1 MESHVARRTSA
12 NSKAINQTLFQEFIH
27 NKKIYK
33 INITMKI
40 ALFTNEFPP
49 NIYGGAGVHIDFLSQ
64 ELSKLG
70 QIEVRCFGDQIED
83 SNNMHVRGIDS
94 HLGKMVDESNT
105 HIKMFHNLS
114 KNVEMSQATPQ
125 ADIIHCHTWYTHLAG
140 VFTRE
145 LLQVPLIL
153 TTHSLETHRPWK
165 VEQLGNGYFLSRW
178 IENSAYNTA
187 DGIIAV
193 SEQMKTD
200 VIEAYGV
207 APEKVTVIH
216 NGIDP
221 DYYKPTFD
229 TELLESLGIDPNI
242 PFVLFVGRI
251 TRQKGISGLI
261 ESAKHFNKNCQ
272 IVLCAGAPDTKEIAE
287 ETELLIANLKKE
299 REGVILISEMLPRD
313 KIKVLYSHA
322 RVFACPSLY
331 EPFGIINLE
340 AMSCETPVVGSH
352 VGGIPEIIIEG
363 KTGYLV
369 PLESVSRTDF
379 NPANPEAFQKAFAD
393 KINMLL
399 DDEALATRMG
409 KAGRERV
416 LELFSWESI
425 AKTTFDYYQKVIDG
439 FVKEKA

>member
-1 MESHVARRTSA
+1 
-12 NSKAINQTLFQEFIH
+12 
-27 NKKIYK
+27 
-33 INITMKI
+33 MKI
-40 ALFTNEFPP
+40 ALFSNEFPP

-64 ELSKLG
+64 ELAKLG
-70 QIEVRCFGDQIED
+70 QVEVRCFGNQLESTNFMNVIGVQSSLNKMED
-83 SNNMHVRGIDS
+83 DANQ
-94 HLGKMVDESNT
+94 

-114 KNVEMSQATPQ
+114 RNVEMSQNTLD
-125 ADIIHCHTWYTHLAG
+125 ADVIHCHTWYTHLAG
-140 VFTRE
+140 IFSRE

-178 IENSAYNTA
+178 IENHAYNTA

-193 SEQMKTD
+193 SQQMKTD

-221 DYYKPTFD
+221 EFYKPTFD
-229 TELLESLGIDPNI
+229 TDLLLEYGINPEI

-251 TRQKGISGLI
+251 TRQKGISQLI
-261 ESAKHFNKNCQ
+261 SAAKYFNKNCQ
-272 IVLCAGAPDTKEIAE
+272 VVLCAGAPDTEEIAK
-287 ETELLIANLKKE
+287 ETEILIQELQSQ
-299 REGVILISEMLPRD
+299 RDGIILISEMLPRE

-340 AMSCETPVVGSH
+340 AMSCETPVVGSAI
-352 VGGIPEIIIEG
+352 GGIPEIIIEG
-363 KTGYLV
+363 ETGYLIE
-369 PLESVSRTDF
+369 LECISRTDF
-379 NPANPEAFQKAFAD
+379 NPKNPEEFQKNFAE
-393 KINMLL
+393 KINLL
-399 DDEALATRMG
+399 LEDENLATQMG

-416 LELFSWESI
+416 LDIFSWESI
-425 AKTTFDYYQKVIDG
+425 AKTTYNYYEKVISK
-439 FVKEKA
+439 FEKEKA

>member
-1 MESHVARRTSA
+1 
-12 NSKAINQTLFQEFIH
+12 
-27 NKKIYK
+27 
-33 INITMKI
+33 MKI

-64 ELSKLG
+64 ELAKLD
-70 QIEVRCFGDQIED
+70 QVEVRCFGDQSVTD
-83 SNNMHVRGIDS
+83 KNMHVQGITS
-94 HLGKMVDESNT
+94 SLTKMVDDTNT

-114 KNVEMSQATPQ
+114 KNVELSQATPE
-125 ADIIHCHTWYTHLAG
+125 ADIVHCHTWYTHLAG
-140 VFTRE
+140 IFTRE

-193 SEQMKTD
+193 SEQMRED

-221 DYYKPTFD
+221 EFYKPTFD
-229 TELLESLGIDPNI
+229 ESMLSEYGINPNI

-251 TRQKGISGLI
+251 TRQKGISQLI
-261 ESAKHFNKNCQ
+261 AAAKHFNKNCQ

-287 ETELLIANLKKE
+287 ETELLITNLKKD
-299 REGVILISEMLPRD
+299 REGVILISEMLPRE
-313 KIKVLYSHA
+313 KIKILYSHA

-340 AMSCETPVVGSH
+340 AMACETPVVGSH
-352 VGGIPEIIIEG
+352 VGGIPEIIVEG
-363 KTGYLV
+363 ATGYLI

-379 NPANPEAFQKAFAD
+379 NPAHPEAFQKAFAA
-393 KINMLL
+393 KINILL
-399 DDEALATRMG
+399 EDEALATQMG

-416 LELFSWESI
+416 LKIFSWESI
-425 AKTTFDYYQKVIDG
+425 AKTTFDYYQKVIDR

>member
-1 MESHVARRTSA
+1 
-12 NSKAINQTLFQEFIH
+12 
-27 NKKIYK
+27 
-33 INITMKI
+33 MKI
-40 ALFTNEFPP
+40 ALFSNEFPP

-64 ELSKLG
+64 ELAKLG
-70 QIEVRCFGDQIED
+70 QVEVRCFGNQLESTNSMNVIGIQSSLNKMED
-83 SNNMHVRGIDS
+83 DANQ
-94 HLGKMVDESNT
+94 

-114 KNVEMSQATPQ
+114 KNVEISQNTLV
-125 ADIIHCHTWYTHLAG
+125 ADVIHCHTWYTHLAG
-140 VFTRE
+140 IFSRE

-178 IENSAYNTA
+178 IENHAYNTA

-193 SEQMKTD
+193 SQQMKTD

-221 DYYKPTFD
+221 EFYKPTFD
-229 TELLESLGIDPNI
+229 TDLLLEYGINPEI

-251 TRQKGISGLI
+251 TRQKGISQLI
-261 ESAKHFNKNCQ
+261 SAAKYFNKNCQ
-272 IVLCAGAPDTKEIAE
+272 VVLCAGAPDTEEIAK
-287 ETELLIANLKKE
+287 ETESLIQELQSQ
-299 REGVILISEMLPRD
+299 RDGIILISEMLPRE
-313 KIKVLYSHA
+313 KIKILYSHA

-340 AMSCETPVVGSH
+340 AMSCETPVVGSA

-363 KTGYLV
+363 ETGYLIE
-369 PLESVSRTDF
+369 LESISRTDF
-379 NPANPEAFQKAFAD
+379 NPKNPAEFQKNFAQ
-393 KINMLL
+393 KINLLL
-399 DDEALATRMG
+399 DDENLATQMG

-416 LELFSWESI
+416 LDIFSWESI
-425 AKTTFDYYQKVIDG
+425 AKTTYNYYEKVISK
-439 FVKEKA
+439 FEKEKA

>member
-1 MESHVARRTSA
+1 
-12 NSKAINQTLFQEFIH
+12 
-27 NKKIYK
+27 
-33 INITMKI
+33 MKI
-40 ALFTNEFPP
+40 ALFSNEFPP

-64 ELSKLG
+64 ELAKLG
-70 QIEVRCFGDQIED
+70 QVEVRCFGNQLENTNSMNVIGIQSSLNKMED
-83 SNNMHVRGIDS
+83 DTNQ
-94 HLGKMVDESNT
+94 

-114 KNVEMSQATPQ
+114 RNVEMSQNTLD
-125 ADIIHCHTWYTHLAG
+125 ADVIHCHTWYTHLAG
-140 VFTRE
+140 IFSRE

-178 IENSAYNTA
+178 IENHAYNTA

-193 SEQMKTD
+193 SQQMKTD

-221 DYYKPTFD
+221 EFYKPTFD
-229 TELLESLGIDPNI
+229 NDLLLEYGINPEI

-251 TRQKGISGLI
+251 TRQKGISQLI
-261 ESAKHFNKNCQ
+261 SAAKYFNTNCQ
-272 IVLCAGAPDTKEIAE
+272 VVLCAGAPDTEEIAK
-287 ETELLIANLKKE
+287 ETESLIQELQSQ
-299 REGVILISEMLPRD
+299 RDGIILISEMLPRE

-340 AMSCETPVVGSH
+340 AMSCETPVVGSA

-363 KTGYLV
+363 ETGYLIE
-369 PLESVSRTDF
+369 LESISRTDF
-379 NPANPEAFQKAFAD
+379 NPKNPEEFQKNFAQ
-393 KINMLL
+393 KINLIL
-399 DDEALATRMG
+399 EDENLATQMG

-416 LELFSWESI
+416 LDIFSWESI
-425 AKTTFDYYQKVIDG
+425 AKTTYNYYEKVISK
-439 FVKEKA
+439 FEKEKA

>member
-1 MESHVARRTSA
+1 
-12 NSKAINQTLFQEFIH
+12 
-27 NKKIYK
+27 
-33 INITMKI
+33 MKI

-64 ELSKLG
+64 ELSKLD
-70 QIEVRCFGDQIED
+70 QVEVRCFGNQQVD
-83 SNNMHVRGIDS
+83 SEKIHVQGINS
-94 HLGKMVDESNT
+94 SLTKMVDDNNP

-114 KNVEMSQATPQ
+114 RNIEMSQATPQ
-125 ADIIHCHTWYTHLAG
+125 ADVIHCHTWYTHLAG
-140 VFTRE
+140 IFTRE
-145 LLQVPLIL
+145 LLQAPLIL

-193 SEQMKTD
+193 SEQMRED

-207 APEKVTVIH
+207 DPEKVTVIH

-221 DYYKPTFD
+221 EFYKPTFD
-229 TELLESLGIDPNI
+229 NKLLLEYGIDPNI

-261 ESAKHFNKNCQ
+261 AAAKHFTKNCQ
-272 IVLCAGAPDTKEIAE
+272 IVLCAGAPDTQEIAE
-287 ETELLIANLKKE
+287 ETEAMIADLCKE
-299 REGVILISEMLPRD
+299 REGVILISEMLPRE

-340 AMSCETPVVGSH
+340 AMACETPVVGSH
-352 VGGIPEIIIEG
+352 VGGIPEIIVEG
-363 KTGYLV
+363 STGYLV
-369 PLESVSRTDF
+369 PLKSISRTNF
-379 NPANPEAFQKAFAD
+379 NPADPDAFQKAFAE
-393 KINMLL
+393 KINLL
-399 DDEALATRMG
+399 LTNENLATQMG

-416 LELFSWESI
+416 LKIFSWESI
-425 AKTTFDYYQKVIDG
+425 AKTTYDYYQKVIDG

>member
-1 MESHVARRTSA
+1 
-12 NSKAINQTLFQEFIH
+12 
-27 NKKIYK
+27 
-33 INITMKI
+33 MKI

-64 ELSKLG
+64 ELTKLA
-70 QIEVRCFGDQIED
+70 QVEVRCFGDQQEETE
-83 SNNMHVRGIDS
+83 SMHVQGITS
-94 HLGKMVDESNT
+94 SLTKMVDETNP

-114 KNVEMSQATPQ
+114 KNVEMSQATPD

-140 VFTRE
+140 IFTRE

-178 IENSAYNTA
+178 LENKAYNTA

-193 SEQMKTD
+193 SEQMRED

-207 APEKVTVIH
+207 DPKKVTVIH

-221 DYYKPTFD
+221 EFYQPTFD
-229 TELLESLGIDPNI
+229 TELLVSLGIDPNI

-261 ESAKHFNKNCQ
+261 EAAKYFNKNCQ

-287 ETELLIANLKKE
+287 ETEALIAKLKQE
-299 REGVILISEMLPRD
+299 REGVVLISEMLPRE

-340 AMSCETPVVGSH
+340 AMACETPVVGSR
-352 VGGIPEIIIEG
+352 VGGIPEIIVEG
-363 KTGYLV
+363 ETGYLV

-379 NPANPEAFQKAFAD
+379 NPKNPEAFQKALAA
-393 KINMLL
+393 KINILL
-399 DDEALATRMG
+399 DDEALANQMG

-416 LELFSWESI
+416 LSIFSWESI
-425 AKTTFDYYQKVIDG
+425 AKTTFNYYQNVIDG

>member
-1 MESHVARRTSA
+1 
-12 NSKAINQTLFQEFIH
+12 
-27 NKKIYK
+27 
-33 INITMKI
+33 MKI

-64 ELSKLG
+64 ELAKLG
-70 QIEVRCFGDQIED
+70 KVEVRCFGNQFED
-83 SNNMHVRGIDS
+83 KENMHVRGVNPFLS
-94 HLGKMVDESNT
+94 KMVDESNP

-114 KNVEMSQATPQ
+114 RNVEMAQATPQ
-125 ADIIHCHTWYTHLAG
+125 ADIIHCHTWYSHLAG
-140 VFTRE
+140 IFSRE

-178 IENSAYNTA
+178 IEQNAYKTA

-193 SEQMKTD
+193 SEQMRDD

-221 DYYKPTFD
+221 EYYQPTF
-229 TELLESLGIDPNI
+229 ENKLLLEYGIDPNI

-251 TRQKGISGLI
+251 TRQKGISQLI
-261 ESAKHFNKNCQ
+261 AAAKHFNKNCQ
-272 IVLCAGAPDTKEIAE
+272 IVLCAGAPDTKEIE
-287 ETELLIANLKKE
+287 LETEALIANLRAE
-299 REGVILISEMLPRD
+299 REGVILISEMLPRE

-340 AMSCETPVVGSH
+340 AMACETPVVGSH
-352 VGGIPEIIIEG
+352 VGGIPEIIVEG
-363 KTGYLV
+363 STGYLV
-369 PLESVSRTDF
+369 PLKSVSRTDF
-379 NPANPEAFQKAFAD
+379 NPANPEAFQKAFAA
-393 KINMLL
+393 KINLL
-399 DDEALATRMG
+399 LNDEALATQMG
-409 KAGRERV
+409 KAGRARV
-416 LELFSWESI
+416 LQLFSWESI
-425 AKTTFDYYQKVIDG
+425 AKTTFEYYQKVIDG
-439 FVKEKA
+439 FVTEKA

>member
-1 MESHVARRTSA
+1 
-12 NSKAINQTLFQEFIH
+12 
-27 NKKIYK
+27 
-33 INITMKI
+33 MKI
-40 ALFTNEFPP
+40 ALFSNEFPP

-64 ELSKLG
+64 ELAKLG
-70 QIEVRCFGDQIED
+70 QVEVRCFGNQFESTNSMNVIGVQSSLNKMED
-83 SNNMHVRGIDS
+83 DANQ
-94 HLGKMVDESNT
+94 

-114 KNVEMSQATPQ
+114 KNVEMSQNTLD
-125 ADIIHCHTWYTHLAG
+125 ADVIHCHTWYTHLAG
-140 VFTRE
+140 IFSRE

-178 IENSAYNTA
+178 IENHAYNTA

-193 SEQMKTD
+193 SQQMKAD

-221 DYYKPTFD
+221 EFYKPTFD
-229 TELLESLGIDPNI
+229 TDLLLEYGINPEI

-251 TRQKGISGLI
+251 TRQKGISQLI
-261 ESAKHFNKNCQ
+261 SAAKYFNKNCQ
-272 IVLCAGAPDTKEIAE
+272 VVLCAGAPDTEEIAK
-287 ETELLIANLKKE
+287 ETESLIQELQSQ
-299 REGVILISEMLPRD
+299 RDGIILISEMLPRE
-313 KIKVLYSHA
+313 KIKILYSHA

-340 AMSCETPVVGSH
+340 AMSCETPVVGSA

-363 KTGYLV
+363 ETGYLIE
-369 PLESVSRTDF
+369 LESISRTDF
-379 NPANPEAFQKAFAD
+379 NPKNPEEFQKNFAER
-393 KINMLL
+393 INLL
-399 DDEALATRMG
+399 LEDENLANQMG

-416 LELFSWESI
+416 LDIFSWESI
-425 AKTTFDYYQKVIDG
+425 AKTTYNYYEKVISK
-439 FVKEKA
+439 FEKEKA

>member
-1 MESHVARRTSA
+1 
-12 NSKAINQTLFQEFIH
+12 
-27 NKKIYK
+27 
-33 INITMKI
+33 MKI

-64 ELSKLG
+64 ELAKLG
-70 QIEVRCFGDQIED
+70 QVEVRCFGDQAVSTE
-83 SNNMHVRGIDS
+83 NMHVQGITS
-94 HLGKMVDESNT
+94 SLTKMVDDTNP

-114 KNVEMSQATPQ
+114 KNVELSQATPQ

-140 VFTRE
+140 IFTRE
-145 LLQVPLIL
+145 LLQAPLIL

-178 IENSAYNTA
+178 IEDRAYNTA

-193 SEQMKTD
+193 SKQMKDD

-221 DYYKPTFD
+221 EFYKPTFD
-229 TELLESLGIDPNI
+229 NDLLAQYNIDPAI

-251 TRQKGISGLI
+251 TRQKGISQLI
-261 ESAKHFNKNCQ
+261 AAAKHFNKNCQ
-272 IVLCAGAPDTKEIAE
+272 IVLCAGAPDTKEIE
-287 ETELLIANLKKE
+287 LETEALIADLKKD
-299 REGVILISEMLPRD
+299 REGVILISEMLPRE

-340 AMSCETPVVGSH
+340 AMACETPVVGSH
-352 VGGIPEIIIEG
+352 VGGIPEIIVEG
-363 KTGYLV
+363 ESGYLV
-369 PLESVSRTDF
+369 PLESVSRTNF
-379 NPANPEAFQKAFAD
+379 NPANPEAFQKAFAA
-393 KINMLL
+393 KINILL
-399 DDEALATRMG
+399 DDEALATRIG
-409 KAGRERV
+409 KSGRERV
-416 LELFSWESI
+416 LKIFSWESI

>member
-1 MESHVARRTSA
+1 
-12 NSKAINQTLFQEFIH
+12 
-27 NKKIYK
+27 
-33 INITMKI
+33 MKI

-64 ELSKLG
+64 ELAKLG
-70 QIEVRCFGDQIED
+70 DIEVRCFGDQNEE
-83 SNNMHVRGIDS
+83 NATMHVHGVNS
-94 HLGKMVDESNT
+94 CLTKMVDNSNP

-114 KNVEMSQATPQ
+114 RNVEMSQATPK

-140 VFTRE
+140 IFTRQ
-145 LLQVPLIL
+145 LLQAPLIL

-178 IENSAYNTA
+178 IEQTAYSAA

-193 SEQMKTD
+193 SKQMKED

-207 APEKVTVIH
+207 SPEKVTVIH

-221 DYYKPTFD
+221 EFYKPTFD
-229 TELLESLGIDPNI
+229 NDLLLQYGIDPNI

-251 TRQKGISGLI
+251 TRQKGISQLI
-261 ESAKHFNKNCQ
+261 ASAKYFNKNSQ
-272 IVLCAGAPDTKEIAE
+272 IVLCAGAPDTPEIAA
-287 ETELLIANLKKE
+287 ETEELITELKKS
-299 REGVILISEMLPRD
+299 REGVILISEMLPRE
-313 KIKVLYSHA
+313 KIKILYSHA

-352 VGGIPEIIIEG
+352 VGGIPEIIVEG
-363 KTGYLV
+363 ESGYLI
-369 PLESVSRTDF
+369 PLQSVSRTDF
-379 NPANPEAFQKAFAD
+379 NPANPEAFQKDFAS
-393 KINMLL
+393 KINLLL

-409 KAGRERV
+409 KAGRVRV
-416 LELFSWESI
+416 LDIFSWESI
-425 AKTTFDYYQKVIDG
+425 AKTTYNYYQKVIDG

>member
-1 MESHVARRTSA
+1 
-12 NSKAINQTLFQEFIH
+12 
-27 NKKIYK
+27 
-33 INITMKI
+33 MKI

-64 ELSKLG
+64 ELLKLG
-70 QIEVRCFGDQIED
+70 QVEVRCFGDQVENKENI
-83 SNNMHVRGIDS
+83 NVRGIDS
-94 HLGKMVDESNT
+94 CLSNMEDKNNA
-105 HIKMFHNLS
+105 HIKMFHNMS
-114 KNVEMSQATPQ
+114 RNIEMSQATPE

-140 VFTRE
+140 VMTRE

-178 IENSAYNTA
+178 IENNAYNTA

-193 SEQMKTD
+193 SEQMKED

-221 DYYKPTFD
+221 EFYKPTAD
-229 TELLESLGIDPNI
+229 EALLNELGIDPTI

-251 TRQKGISGLI
+251 TRQKGISQLI
-261 ESAKHFNKNCQ
+261 SAAKYFNKNCQ
-272 IVLCAGAPDTKEIAE
+272 IVLCAGAPDTPEIAA
-287 ETELLIANLKKE
+287 ETETLINELKTQ
-299 REGVILISEMLPRD
+299 REGVILISEMLSRD
-313 KIKVLYSHA
+313 KIKVLYSQA

-352 VGGIPEIIIEG
+352 VGGIPEIIVEG
-363 KTGYLV
+363 ETGFLI
-369 PLESVSRTDF
+369 PLASKSRTDF
-379 NPANPEAFQKAFAD
+379 NPIDPEAFQKAFAA
-393 KINMLL
+393 KINILL
-399 DDEALATRMG
+399 EDEVLATKMG

-416 LELFSWESI
+416 LKIFSWESI
-425 AKTTFDYYQKVIDG
+425 AKTTFEYYQNVISK
-439 FVKEKA
+439 FEKEKA